1 MGTVQPRGRAATRGR
16 NETVDGSSVSGW
28 SQHQRRAH
36 WDDARTDVFGA
47 AWRRMALALSAVLI
61 LGCVGLLFSPAKP
74 AGAATPGPFTSG
86 QVFASVGGG
95 TVNVYDPV
103 SGALLGSTTDN
114 SGTTYNAGSTFDANG
129 NLYVTDDDA
138 GHISEFNSSGAQIG
152 QFTGLADA
160 SGDSNDPLSLTFDNR
175 GNLTSASSRRRT
187 SPSSIRA
194 GSASPT
200 SARSRPS
207 STATTG
213 STLRPTSAPSTTR
226 PKATRSSPSTT
237 RATPRDRCPSIRCRS
252 RRRRQCW

>member
-1 MGTVQPRGRAATRGR
+1 MRLSMGRVSAGGRSTNGA
-16 NETVDGSSVSGW
+16 
-28 SQHQRRAH
+28 AH

-103 SGALLGSTTDN
+103 SGALLGSMTDN

-138 GHISEFNSSGAQIG
+138 GQISEFNSSGAQIG

-160 SGDSNDPLSLTFDNR
+160 SGDSNDPLSLTFDNA
-175 GNLTSASSRRRT
+175 GNLYVGQQSTPYIAEFNSSGVRQPDIGPLQT
-187 SPSSIRA
+187 QLYGDDWIDLAPDEH
-194 GSASPT
+194 T
-200 SARSRPS
+200 FYY
-207 STATTG
+207 TTEG
-213 STLRPTSAPSTTR
+213 NEILTFNDQSNTQGLLPFLSL
-226 PKATRSSPSTT
+226 
-237 RATPRDRCPSIRCRS
+237 IHI
-252 RRRRQCW
+252 